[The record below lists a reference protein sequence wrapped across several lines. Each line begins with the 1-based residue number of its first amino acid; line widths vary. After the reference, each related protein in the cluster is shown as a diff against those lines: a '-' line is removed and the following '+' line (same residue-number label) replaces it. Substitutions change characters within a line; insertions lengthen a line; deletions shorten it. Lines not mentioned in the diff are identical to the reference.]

1 MRRRVYI
8 VIGVIFSGWL
18 SGCST
23 VSSIPLGILYSNVRS
38 PRAYR
43 SATPADVQAVKT
55 DPIVTGQACSR
66 SVFYLISWGDNG
78 YARTTQ
84 NALKDD
90 PQAIL
95 YDVRIDSRVRSVLL
109 GLYTDT
115 CTLLTGR
122 LGQP

>member
-1 MRRRVYI
+1 MRRI
-8 VIGVIFSGWL
+8 VQILIGVILSGLL
-18 SGCST
+18 SGCAT
-23 VSSIPLGILYSNVRS
+23 VSSIPFGLLYSNVRS

-55 DPIVTGQACSR
+55 DPIVTGKSCSR
-66 SVFYLISWGDNG
+66 SLLYLVAWGDNG
-78 YARTTQ
+78 YVKTTQ

-90 PQAIL
+90 PKAIL

-109 GLYTDT
+109 GLYSET

-122 LGQP
+122 LGQL